1 MLLQN
6 KITSLRHSVAFL
18 LMSVQILHLKKRS
31 FNSYLRESAR
41 NSFLIN
47 PFQESEIEKVF
58 LLKFQ
63 KFILTVQ
70 SNPQQ
75 L

>member
-6 KITSLRHSVAFL
+6 KITSLRDSVVFL
-18 LMSVQILHLKKRS
+18 LTLVQILHLKKRN
-31 FNSYLRESAR
+31 FNSYLRESVR
-41 NSFLIN
+41 NSFFIN

-63 KFILTVQ
+63 KFILTV
-70 SNPQQ
+70 
-75 L
+75 